1 MKREYKALICFWLAE
16 FFVVYFLDRAGVRLQ
31 SLLLNAICA
40 LLFLLPI
47 VILLVLMSK
56 DECFSVKKQMLF
68 KMLYAFIIFCYVL
81 GLAAKAFLG

>member
-1 MKREYKALICFWLAE
+1 MKREYKALLRLWLAE
-16 FFVVYFLDRAGVRLQ
+16 FVVVFFLDKAGVQIQ
-31 SLLLNAICA
+31 SLLINAICA

-56 DECFSVKKQMLF
+56 DESFSAKKQMLF
-68 KMLYAFIIFCYVL
+68 KMLYVFIIFCYVL